1 VRPAH
6 DALEWAVEAGTEQLG
21 RYLDTVGQAEG
32 WLLIFDQR
40 PGRTWAERLWREERV
55 VEGRT
60 LHLRGA

>member
-1 VRPAH
+1 
-6 DALEWAVEAGTEQLG
+6 VEAGTEQLG